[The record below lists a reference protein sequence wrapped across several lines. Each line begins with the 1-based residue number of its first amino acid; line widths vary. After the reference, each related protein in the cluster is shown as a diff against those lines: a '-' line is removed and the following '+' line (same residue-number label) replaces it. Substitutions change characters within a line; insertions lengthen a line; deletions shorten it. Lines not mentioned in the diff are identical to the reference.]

1 MSKILIVT
9 GSVRP
14 NSAGANV
21 LPFVV
26 AELEKQGAA
35 VTVADLKEI
44 NLPFFDNEKTP
55 TTPGFAP
62 EHESVHTWTQLVADA
77 DGVLLLTPEYNHT
90 MSPVQMNAIDWI
102 GKEWTDKPV
111 AFVGYGWN
119 SGALQAQATAREALV
134 AVLNA
139 NVVEAHTNLF
149 MMRDLNPDGTA
160 LDAEAVVGKIAVTVT
175 ALLEEVAAE
184 K

>member
-1 MSKILIVT
+1 MPSILVVT

-21 LPFVV
+21 LPHVV
-26 AELEKQGAA
+26 SELEKQGAT
-35 VTVADLKEI
+35 VSVADVKEM
-44 NLPFFDNEKTP
+44 NLPFFDDEKSP
-55 TTPGFAP
+55 STPGFESA
-62 EHESVHTWTQLVADA
+62 HESVREWTRRVGDA

-102 GKEWTDKPV
+102 GKEWADKPV

-119 SGALQAQATAREALV
+119 SGALQAQATAREALT
-134 AVLNA
+134 AVLTA
-139 NVVEAHTNLF
+139 RVIDTHTNLF
-149 MMRDLNPDGTA
+149 MMKELNPDGTA
-160 LDAEAVVGKIAVTVT
+160 LDAEAVSGKIAGTVT
-175 ALLEEVAAE
+175 ALLEEVAG